1 MFRLQDYVQ
10 YADKVYIK
18 TNSNIINGM
27 VTEIKSN
34 GVLIDK
40 DSYWLKQE
48 NRLLEFIAYEQI
60 LDWAIE

>member
-18 TNSNIINGM
+18 TDSNIINGM
-27 VTEIKSN
+27 VSEIKSN

-40 DSYWLKQE
+40 ETYWLKEQE
-48 NRLLEFIAYEQI
+48 RLLEFISYEQI